1 MDMNKKFIYTDNP
14 ETKIKLERSGYR
26 LFKEFED
33 GSGWVFINS
42 NNLSFE
48 NFSATDGI
56 IMSDSITF

>member
-14 ETKIKLERSGYR
+14 ETKMKLEQSGYR

-33 GSGWVFINS
+33 GCGWVFINS

-48 NFSATDGI
+48 NFSATDDI
-56 IMSDSITF
+56 VMSDSITF